1 MTYKATAAENKR
13 IYSYSGFKA
22 NMARKEYDTLRHNVK
37 GGYYTKNHLNMITWH
52 ENGQQRLVVTN
63 DASGTAWKQI
73 RKEK

>member
-1 MTYKATAAENKR
+1 MTYKATAAENKK

-22 NMARKEYDTLRHNVK
+22 NMACKEYDTLRHNVK
-37 GGYYTKNHLNMITWH
+37 GGYYIKNELNMITWH
-52 ENGQQRLVVTN
+52 EGANQRLVVLN